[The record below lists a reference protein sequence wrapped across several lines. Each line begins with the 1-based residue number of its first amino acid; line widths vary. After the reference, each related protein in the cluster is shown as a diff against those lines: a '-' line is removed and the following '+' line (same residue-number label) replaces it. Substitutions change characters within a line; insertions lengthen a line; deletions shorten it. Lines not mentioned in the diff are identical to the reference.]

1 MPLAQSSKSQPAAQ
15 QRAPRIPQRVMQ
27 AFFVAAVCTLLVFVA
42 CLWQSYRFTVLAQKD
57 VAAEDSQHTQTGS
70 KDLAAPSPVAPID
83 LEKAVDA
90 AVDASIKR
98 DEALLDKMLLLVGG
112 YSVILGVLALG
123 TVFVSRQEAQAQLKT
138 VKDELAG
145 LSAQVR
151 AEFPIISQLQSRL
164 LELIHKLE
172 AKYPDKI
179 NLNRSRP
186 DTWATELQQEDSLI
200 DELQIVAVSVVVL
213 DDNSLLKLHLV
224 LAKMYLERYK
234 TGNQTDSD
242 AARGYHYAGRA
253 IQCGSQS
260 DEAYRMRGLI
270 GLSRYQWAS
279 EAGKIDAS
287 NKDEFAEI
295 LRNANADFMQCK
307 TLNPHNAGAY
317 YNLAIIR
324 DYEKKRTEAIGLC
337 EQIVADRANVARTEQ
352 EKYLPSIYINFACYL
367 ADERRDE
374 ADPAKQ
380 AALQHRILTLCADAK
395 RYLRAELESN
405 SAAAEFTASLEKEL
419 RDKGDLGKLPD
430 DVKRSLRGLL

>member
-1 MPLAQSSKSQPAAQ
+1 M
-15 QRAPRIPQRVMQ
+15 
-27 AFFVAAVCTLLVFVA
+27 
-42 CLWQSYRFTVLAQKD
+42 
-57 VAAEDSQHTQTGS
+57 
-70 KDLAAPSPVAPID
+70 D

-145 LSAQVR
+145 LSSQVR
-151 AEFPIISQLQSRL
+151 AEFPIISQLQSHL

-179 NLNRSRP
+179 NLNRPRP
-186 DTWATELQQEDSLI
+186 DTWGTLLQQEDGLI

-213 DDNSLLKLHLV
+213 DNNSLLKLYLV

-234 TGNQTDSD
+234 TGTQTDSD
-242 AARGYHYAGRA
+242 AARGFHYAGRA
-253 IQCGSQS
+253 VQCSPQS

-270 GLSRYQWAS
+270 GLSRYQSAADGGRIS
-279 EAGKIDAS
+279 VANE
-287 NKDEFAEI
+287 DEYAEI
-295 LRNANADFMQCK
+295 LRKANADFTQCQ
-307 TLNPHNAGAY
+307 TLNLHNAGAY

-324 DYEKKRTEAIGLC
+324 DYEKKRLEAINFA
-337 EQIVADRANVARTEQ
+337 EQIIADRANVTRDEQ
-352 EKYLPSIYINFACYL
+352 EKYLPSIYINLVCYL
-367 ADERRDE
+367 ADERGDE
-374 ADPAKQ
+374 TDPAKQ
-380 AALQHRILTLCADAK
+380 AALQRRILAHCTDAK
-395 RYLRAELESN
+395 QYLRAVLESN
-405 SAAAEFTASLEKEL
+405 SAVAEFTASLEKEL

-430 DVKRSLRGLL
+430 DVKKSLRGLL